1 MIEKLIQSVH
11 EVHKNTT
18 DQKHSEFN
26 IFSVLQ
32 IESEEVRLHSRFL
45 GELLNVSGSHGCKSL
60 FLEQFLK
67 MLNAQDLFPDL
78 NRVTIHIEK
87 YIGVVT
93 PETGGQIDLLLTD
106 DFNNC
111 LIIENKIF
119 AGDQENQLLRYYNFG
134 CQQEKRGGSVKII
147 YLTLHGNSASDFS
160 IGKLNSHNLY
170 ESISYKNN
178 ISSWLDECVMMLSEN
193 SKLSIILQQYN
204 HLIKK
209 LTGMDRDTEQAKTIQ
224 EINKSKENFEA
235 AIKIGDALLIA
246 KCNLLKLGIERVVYE
261 LKVIYPKLNF
271 IINEHF
277 GYKYHG
283 LEIHHSEIS
292 SNNKPSHVRF
302 SFLADANNCYIEIHP
317 GLKEGIAIEKN
328 QDRRSIYSK
337 VLNPHFPSNV
347 AKILPT
353 EFYWQGEWVIHYFKF
368 NNIFSK
374 VLENDIHLIQ
384 QVKSDLQ
391 LIIDEFLKVE
401 NISK

>member
-1 MIEKLIQSVH
+1 MINKLLQSVQ
-11 EVHKNTT
+11 EVHKNSNNRQT
-18 DQKHSEFN
+18 SEFN

-45 GELLNVSGSHGCKSL
+45 GELLNVSGSHGYNSL

-67 MLNAQDLFPDL
+67 ILNVQDLFPNL

-87 YIGVVT
+87 YIGAVT

-106 DFNNC
+106 DLNNC
-111 LIIENKIF
+111 LIIENKIY

-147 YLTLHGNSASDFS
+147 YLTLHGYSASDFS
-160 IGKLNSHNLY
+160 VGKGNNHNFY
-170 ESISYKNN
+170 ESISYKNHV
-178 ISSWLDECVMMLSEN
+178 SSWLEECELMISEN
-193 SKLSIILQQYN
+193 SKLSIILQHYN

-209 LTGMDRDTEQAKTIQ
+209 LTGMESETEQAKTIQ

-235 AIKIGDALLIA
+235 AVKIGDALLLA
-246 KCNLLKLGIERVVYE
+246 KCNLLKLEIERIVDE
-261 LKVIYPKLNF
+261 LKVLYPKLHF

-283 LEIHHSEIS
+283 MEIHHSEIT
-292 SNNKPSHVRF
+292 SNFTPSHIRF

-317 GLKEGIAIEKN
+317 GLKEGVAIDKN
-328 QDRRSIYSK
+328 HESRLIYSQ
-337 VLNPHFPSNV
+337 VLNSHFPSNV
-347 AKILPT
+347 AKIIST

-368 NNIFSK
+368 NNIFNK
-374 VLENDIHLIQ
+374 VLDNDIHLIQ

-391 LIIDEFLKVE
+391 IIIDEFLNVE
-401 NISK
+401 NKSK

>member
-1 MIEKLIQSVH
+1 MIEKILQSVQ
-11 EVHKNTT
+11 EVHKNSSNP
-18 DQKHSEFN
+18 QKSEFN
-26 IFSVLQ
+26 IFTVLQ

-45 GELLNVSGSHGCKSL
+45 GELLNVSGSHGCKTL
-60 FLEQFLK
+60 FLKQFLK
-67 MLNAQDLFPDL
+67 ILNVQDLFPNL

-87 YIGVVT
+87 YIGAVT
-93 PETGGQIDLLLTD
+93 AETGGQIDLLLTD
-106 DFNNC
+106 DLNNC

-147 YLTLHGNSASDFS
+147 YLTLHGYSASDFS
-160 IGKLNSHNLY
+160 VGQENNHNFY
-170 ESISYKNN
+170 ESISYKNH
-178 ISSWLDECVMMLSEN
+178 ISSWLEECELMISEN
-193 SKLSIILQQYN
+193 SKLSIILQHYN

-209 LTGMDRDTEQAKTIQ
+209 LTGMESETEQAKTIQ

-235 AIKIGDALLIA
+235 AVKIGDALLLA
-246 KCNLLKLGIERVVYE
+246 KCNLLKLGIDRIIIE
-261 LKVIYPKLNF
+261 LKVLYPNLNF
-271 IINEHF
+271 IVNEHF

-283 LEIHHSEIS
+283 MEIHHSEIT
-292 SNNKPSHVRF
+292 SNFTPSHIRF
-302 SFLADANNCYIEIHP
+302 SFLSDANNCYIEIHP
-317 GLKEGIAIEKN
+317 GLKEGVAIDKNHEK
-328 QDRRSIYSK
+328 RLIYSK
-337 VLNPHFPSNV
+337 DLNPNFPSNV

-391 LIIDEFLKVE
+391 LIIEEFIKVE
-401 NISK
+401 NNN